1 MLTIFNTLVGL
12 DNALAQRGGGEVF
25 ARRGVPPLV
34 FQVQV
39 TTRLLSAT
47 ISAQLTAGVQRWYS
61 IYAERV
67 FASLPLSA
75 RLKAEGVVIISLGEK
90 GTLSRW

>member
-1 MLTIFNTLVGL
+1 MTILDLLVGL

-25 ARRGVPPLV
+25 VRRGVLPLV

-47 ISAQLTAGVQRWYS
+47 ISAQLTVRS
-61 IYAERV
+61 
-67 FASLPLSA
+67 P
-75 RLKAEGVVIISLGEK
+75 
-90 GTLSRW
+90 TLV